1 MLEVSHVRRRLSA
14 AIEQARR
21 IAQQR
26 RERSSEVQRSYEVF
40 LTDVAVPVARMVA
53 NVLKAEGYTFTM
65 ATPGGGLRLISDKG
79 RDDYVEIALDTSA
92 NPPDVIGRTSY
103 SRGSRTIAEERPV
116 KPGASPDAISEEEFL
131 EFLVGALDPW
141 LER

>member
-1 MLEVSHVRRRLSA
+1 MEVSHVRRKLTA

-26 RERSSEVQRSYEVF
+26 RERSSEVQRAYEAF
-40 LTDVAVPVARMVA
+40 LADVAVPIARMLG
-53 NVLKAEGYTFTM
+53 NVLKAEGYPFTV

-79 RDDYVEIALDTSA
+79 RDDYVEIGLDTTS
-92 NPPDVIGRTSY
+92 NPPDVVGRIRY
-103 SRGSRTIAEERPV
+103 ARGSRTIAEERPV
-116 KPGASPDAISEEEFL
+116 KPGASPQAITEDELLDFL
-131 EFLVGALDPW
+131 IHAVEPW

>member
-1 MLEVSHVRRRLSA
+1 LEVSHVRRKLTA

-26 RERSSEVQRSYEVF
+26 RERSSEVQRAYEAF
-40 LTDVAVPVARMVA
+40 LADVAVPIARMLG
-53 NVLKAEGYTFTM
+53 NVLKAEGYPFTV

-79 RDDYVEIALDTSA
+79 RDDYVEIGLDTAS
-92 NPPDVIGRTSY
+92 NPPEVVGRIRY
-103 SRGSRTIAEERPV
+103 ARGSRTIAEERPV
-116 KPGASPDAISEEEFL
+116 KPGASPQAITEEEFL
-131 EFLVGALDPW
+131 DFLIGAVEPW

>member
-1 MLEVSHVRRRLSA
+1 MEVSHVRRKLTA

-26 RERSSEVQRSYEVF
+26 RERSSEVQRAYEAF
-40 LTDVAVPVARMVA
+40 LADVAVPIARMLG
-53 NVLKAEGYTFTM
+53 NVLKAEGYPFTV

-79 RDDYVEIALDTSA
+79 RDDYVEIGLDTAS
-92 NPPDVIGRTSY
+92 NPPEVVGRIRY
-103 SRGSRTIAEERPV
+103 ARGSRTIAEERPV
-116 KPGASPDAISEEEFL
+116 KPGASPQAITEEEFL
-131 EFLVGALDPW
+131 DFLIGAVEPW